1 MSEEPKE
8 PEAPKDQ
15 PLEAQ
20 EAGDAAAPAAGE
32 GEAAPPKGDALA
44 EAGDAEEAAAGEML
58 EEAAGETAEGEAG
71 EGEALDLSRSKLA
84 AAPALEGADEDSADE
99 AQPEPVDLDALRRT
113 IEALLFASEGVLTA
127 REMAR
132 AASTKTNAVRKV
144 LEAMQSAYE
153 QEGRAWML
161 AEIAGGWRLVTR
173 PEFFPA
179 LQKLKAQRAQRKL
192 TPAALETLAL
202 IAYSKEPVGRADIE
216 SVRGVDA
223 GPILRQL
230 LDRKLVK
237 IAGRSEG
244 LGRALLYTVT
254 TDFLEHFGLKST
266 EELPRAGEFKN
277 A

>member
-1 MSEEPKE
+1 MSEEPK
-8 PEAPKDQ
+8 DQ
-15 PLEAQ
+15 PV
-20 EAGDAAAPAAGE
+20 EAGAPVPSEPNESGAQ
-32 GEAAPPKGDALA
+32 AAPPEGDALA
-44 EAGDAEEAAAGEML
+44 EASAAEGMAEGETL
-58 EEAAGETAEGEAG
+58 EEAPAEGEAG
-71 EGEALDLSRSKLA
+71 EGEALDLSKSKLA
-84 AAPALEGADEDSADE
+84 SAPAPEGEEAADE

-113 IEALLFASEGVLTA
+113 CEALLFASEGVLTA
-127 REMAR
+127 REIAR
-132 AASTKTNAVRKV
+132 AASTKTSAVRKV
-144 LEAMQSAYE
+144 LEAMQAAYE

-173 PEFFPA
+173 PEYFPA
-179 LQKLKAQRAQRKL
+179 IQKLKAQRAMRKL

-244 LGRALLYTVT
+244 LGRALLYVVT

>member
-144 LEAMQSAYE
+144 LEAMQAAYE

>member
-1 MSEEPKE
+1 MSEEPK
-8 PEAPKDQ
+8 DQ
-15 PLEAQ
+15 P
-20 EAGDAAAPAAGE
+20 AGTPAPNEQPPAGE
-32 GEAAPPKGDALA
+32 QAAPPEGDAREDSSA
-44 EAGDAEEAAAGEML
+44 
-58 EEAAGETAEGEAG
+58 AEGET
-71 EGEALDLSRSKLA
+71 LDLSKSKLA
-84 AAPALEGADEDSADE
+84 SVPAPEGGEDEAADET
-99 AQPEPVDLDALRRT
+99 QPEPVDLDALRRT

-127 REMAR
+127 REIAR
-132 AASTKTNAVRKV
+132 AASTKTSAVRKV
-144 LEAMQSAYE
+144 LEAMQAAYE
-153 QEGRAWML
+153 QDGRAWML

-173 PEFFPA
+173 PEYFPA
-179 LQKLKAQRAQRKL
+179 IQKLKAQRAMRKL